1 MVRAAYTLR
10 EDDDD
15 FGQAGTLVR
24 HVYDDEQRKRLA
36 DNIIGHVSNGVREPV
51 LSRVFEYWHNV
62 DPDLGRAVEA
72 GVRANLA

>member
-1 MVRAAYTLR
+1 
-10 EDDDD
+10 
-15 FGQAGTLVR
+15 
-24 HVYDDEQRKRLA
+24 
-36 DNIIGHVSNGVREPV
+36 V